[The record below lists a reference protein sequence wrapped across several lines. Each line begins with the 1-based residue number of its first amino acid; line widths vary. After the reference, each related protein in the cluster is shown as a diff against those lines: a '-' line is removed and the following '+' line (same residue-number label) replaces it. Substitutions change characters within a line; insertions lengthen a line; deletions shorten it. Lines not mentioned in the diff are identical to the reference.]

1 MDTALIL
8 IIDESEDTRAMYG
21 DYFRYHGYA
30 VAEAADG
37 AEALR
42 LYYRLQPDLIV
53 TELSD
58 EPEWIRA
65 IRTMR
70 GQGGGRKT
78 ATIACSTTIDA
89 TWPYAPPGVDVDMAL
104 AKPTSPRTLLLQAQH
119 LLGVGSRQPI
129 AQPA

>member
-1 MDTALIL
+1 MDKALIL
-8 IIDESEDTRAMYG
+8 IIDESGDTRAMYG

-37 AEALR
+37 LEGLR
-42 LYYRLQPDLIV
+42 LYYKLQPDLVV

-65 IRTMR
+65 LRTMR
-70 GQGGGRKT
+70 GHGHGRKT

-89 TWPYAPPGVDVDMAL
+89 SWPYAPPGVDVDMAL
-104 AKPTSPRTLLLQAQH
+104 PKPISPRTLLLQAQH
-119 LLGVGSRQPI
+119 LLRAVSHE
-129 AQPA
+129 ASAVA